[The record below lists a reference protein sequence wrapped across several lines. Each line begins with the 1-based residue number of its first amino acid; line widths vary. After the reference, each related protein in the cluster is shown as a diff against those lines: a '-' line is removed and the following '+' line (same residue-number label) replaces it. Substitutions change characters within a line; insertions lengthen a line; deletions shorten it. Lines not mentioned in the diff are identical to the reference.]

1 MPEWGLATFRVLST
15 LRAKDGR
22 DLPGG
27 SPMRKL
33 VAAVSA
39 VLLVALMQ
47 SAAAQA
53 PEKRKIQIATAS
65 LGLPYLPLI
74 IAQQRKYFADE
85 GLEVDIVAFAGG
97 SKALQALM
105 GGSTDIVS
113 GAYSN
118 TLTMA
123 AKGQRLVNFA
133 VQVRY
138 PALTVGVAK
147 HASGRYKSLADLKG
161 MKIGVSAPGS
171 STHMVVAHLLTK
183 AGLTSADVSIIGV
196 GTSGAAVAAIQKG
209 EIDAIINSD
218 PVMTK
223 LETDGDVTV
232 IAETRTRKG
241 TEAVFGGPYPEA
253 GLYTT
258 GEFIAKNPNTVQAIT
273 NAIVRAELWMQTA
286 SIDDI
291 AANVPAEH
299 MLGDRALYLESY
311 KRMRESHAPDGRI
324 TREGAQI
331 VLDVLAAFLPE
342 VKAANI
348 KVEDTYDNRFVE
360 AALKRWQGKM

>member
-1 MPEWGLATFRVLST
+1 MRALNKAATLAL
-15 LRAKDGR
+15 
-22 DLPGG
+22 
-27 SPMRKL
+27 
-33 VAAVSA
+33 SA
-39 VLLVALMQ
+39 VLLAALPQ
-47 SAAAQA
+47 GALAQA
-53 PEKRKIQIATAS
+53 PEKRKVNIATAS

-85 GLEVDIVAFAGG
+85 GLEVEIAAFAGG
-97 SKALQALM
+97 SKALQSLM
-105 GGSTDIVS
+105 GGSSDVAS

-123 AKGQRLVNFA
+123 AKGQKLKNFV

-138 PALTVGVAK
+138 PALTIAVSKKVGD
-147 HASGRYKSLADLKG
+147 RYKSPADLKG

-171 STHMVVAHLLTK
+171 STHMIVNHLLGK
-183 AGLTSADVSIIGV
+183 AGLTSNDVSIIGV
-196 GTSGAAVAAIQKG
+196 GTSGAAVAAIEKG

-223 LETDGDVTV
+223 LETDKAITI

-241 TEAVFGGPYPEA
+241 TEDLFGGPYPEA
-253 GLYTT
+253 GLYATA
-258 GEFIAKNPNTVQAIT
+258 EFMAKNPNTIQALT
-273 NAIVRAELWMQTA
+273 NAIVRAELWMQKATVE
-286 SIDDI
+286 DI

-299 MLGDRALYLESY
+299 MLGDKELYLASY
-311 KRMRESHAPDGRI
+311 QKMREAHAPDGQI
-324 TREGAQI
+324 TKEGAQI
-331 VLDVLAAFLPE
+331 VHNVLAAFLPE

-360 AALKRWQGKM
+360 AALKKWQGKM

>member
-1 MPEWGLATFRVLST
+1 
-15 LRAKDGR
+15 
-22 DLPGG
+22 
-27 SPMRKL
+27 MRKL
-33 VAAVSA
+33 AAALVAT
-39 VLLVALMQ
+39 LLVALTQ
-47 SAAAQA
+47 PLNAQA
-53 PEKRKIQIATAS
+53 PEKRKVQIATAS

-85 GLEVDIVAFAGG
+85 GLEVEIAAFAGG
-97 SKALQALM
+97 SKALQSLM
-105 GGSTDIVS
+105 GGSSDVAS

-123 AKGQRLVNFA
+123 AKGQHLKNFV

-138 PALTVGVAK
+138 PALTIAVSNRVA
-147 HASGRYKSLADLKG
+147 ARYKSPADLRG

-171 STHMVVAHLLTK
+171 STHMVVNHLLSK
-183 AGLTSADVSIIGV
+183 GGLTSSDVSIIGV
-196 GTSGAAVAAIQKG
+196 GTSAAAVAAILQG

-218 PVMTK
+218 PVMAK
-223 LETDGDVTV
+223 LQTDNAVTV

-241 TEAVFGGPYPEA
+241 TEDLFGGPYPEA
-253 GLYTT
+253 GLYATAN
-258 GEFIAKNPNTVQAIT
+258 FIARNPNTIQALT

-286 SIDDI
+286 TVEDI
-291 AANVPAEH
+291 AANVPEEH
-299 MLGDRALYLESY
+299 MLGDKALYLDSY
-311 KRMRESHAPDGRI
+311 KRMHEAHAPDGLI

-331 VLDVLAAFLPE
+331 VLNVLAAFLPE

-360 AALKRWQGKM
+360 AALKKWQGKM

>member
-1 MPEWGLATFRVLST
+1 
-15 LRAKDGR
+15 
-22 DLPGG
+22 
-27 SPMRKL
+27 MRKTL
-33 VAAVSA
+33 SAVSA
-39 VLLVALMQ
+39 VLLVALTQ
-47 SAAAQA
+47 SAGAQST
-53 PEKRKIQIATAS
+53 PEKRKISVATAS

-85 GLEVDIVAFAGG
+85 GLEVEIAAFAGG
-97 SKALQALM
+97 SKALQSLM
-105 GGSTDIVS
+105 GGSSDVAS

-123 AKGQRLVNFA
+123 AKGQKLKNFV

-138 PALTVGVAK
+138 PALTIAVSKRVAD
-147 HASGRYKSLADLKG
+147 RYKSPADLRG

-171 STHMVVAHLLTK
+171 STHMIVNHLLSK
-183 AGLTSADVSIIGV
+183 GGLKSEDVSIIGV
-196 GTSGAAVAAIQKG
+196 GTSAAAVAAIEQG

-223 LETDGDVTV
+223 LEADNAITV
-232 IAETRTRKG
+232 IAETRTKKG
-241 TEAVFGGPYPEA
+241 TEDLFGGPYPEA
-253 GLYTT
+253 GLYATA
-258 GEFIAKNPNTVQAIT
+258 EFIAKNPNTIQALT
-273 NAIVRAELWMQTA
+273 NAIVRAQLWMQTA

-299 MLGDRALYLESY
+299 MLGDKALYLASY
-311 KRMRESHAPDGRI
+311 QKMHEAHAPDGLI
-324 TREGAQI
+324 TKEGAQI
-331 VLDVLAAFLPE
+331 VLNVLAAFLPE

-360 AALKRWQGKM
+360 AALKKWQGKM